1 MMKGY
6 GYQTFDQSAFHD
18 TIGFAMPT
26 AHHVIQ
32 PSCQAAVLIAE
43 MHRRSLLLPSVT
55 VIEALVRRA
64 RQQADQLVH
73 DVFAGSSTWRVRK
86 TLWFCGFLC
95 DSISSA
101 LIEGIAL

>member
-1 MMKGY
+1 MKGY

-73 DVFAGSSTWRVRK
+73 DVFAGE
-86 TLWFCGFLC
+86 LHM
-95 DSISSA
+95 
-101 LIEGIAL
+101 EGSKNPLVLRLSL